1 MDPVF
6 SNFVI
11 NVLCI
16 SVGAFVA
23 IIAAFSACMQKSR
36 CTSIHSPCMSCERTV
51 TDEHIPTPSSSFS
64 EESAPPLQTRMN
76 GARI

>member
-11 NVLCI
+11 NVLGI
-16 SVGAFVA
+16 SVGASVA

-36 CTSIHSPCMSCERTV
+36 CTSIHSPCISCERTV
-51 TDEHIPTPSSSFS
+51 LEDPIPTPSSSFS
-64 EESAPPLQTRMN
+64 EEESPIQTRMN
-76 GARI
+76 GSRI